1 MKHFIFDALTR
12 RCIGYIEGAVDGYNG
27 DGVLVN
33 EDSLPVDLV
42 VDETA
47 SLYLAEDGVSVTY
60 DATALL
66 ELSKT
71 TRKARIKAEAK
82 ALIEALDWRVTR
94 ARERA
99 EAGIAGGESL
109 ASVLGLRE
117 SIRTS
122 SSEAEEAVDALTDV
136 ASVHAFGWSVTP

>member
-1 MKHFIFDALTR
+1 MKHYIFDALTR

-33 EDSLPVDLV
+33 ADSLPADLI

-47 SLYLAEDGVSVTY
+47 SLYMAEDGVSVTY
-60 DATALL
+60 DGTALL

-71 TRKARIKAEAK
+71 ARKARIKQEAK

-99 EAGIAGGESL
+99 EAGIAYAGETVAEVL
-109 ASVLGLRE
+109 AMRE
-117 SIRTS
+117 SIRFNSTA
-122 SSEAEEAVDALTDV
+122 AELAVDALTDV
-136 ASVHAFGWSVTP
+136 ASVQSFSWSVI

>member
-1 MKHFIFDALTR
+1 MKHYIFDALTR

-33 EDSLPVDLV
+33 ADSMPVDLV

-47 SLYLAEDGVSVTY
+47 SLYLAEDGISVTY
-60 DATALL
+60 DTTALL

-71 TRKARIKAEAK
+71 ARKARIKAEAK

-99 EAGIAGGESL
+99 EAGISGGESL

-122 SSEAEEAVDALTDV
+122 SSAAEAAVEALTDV
-136 ASVHAFGWSVTP
+136 ASVQSFSWSVV

>member
-1 MKHFIFDALTR
+1 MKHYIFDALTR

-33 EDSLPVDLV
+33 ADSLPADLV

-60 DATALL
+60 DGTALL

-71 TRKARIKAEAK
+71 ARKARIKQEAK

-99 EAGIAGGESL
+99 EAGISGGESL
-109 ASVLGLRE
+109 ATVLILRE

-122 SSEAEEAVDALTDV
+122 SSAAESAVDALTDV
-136 ASVHAFGWSVTP
+136 ASVQSFSWSVV